1 MNQIDVY
8 EHGRLIIDEEVFT
21 RSHWKSFVKLNTL
34 QHGVYFDVLH
44 NGLKFKHYVGVL
56 QVDGLIVNI
65 HPKADKDDD
74 DSRWKGV
81 LLQMLKACGKIKAQ
95 TSGNAQ
101 LKKQNIN
108 LLEVY
113 FEYYLKE
120 IEGLLHRADYF
131 ANLDRHCDT
140 KKLSGYVVLNVFFEN
155 STRTRVS
162 FELAARRLGAEVINI
177 SLINSSIKKGESLLD
192 TASTLNAM
200 KPDLLIVRHPHS
212 GAPLLFAD
220 YLNCSIINAG
230 DGRHE
235 HPTQALLDALTIK
248 RRVGYLEGLKISIC
262 GDIANSRVARSNIHL
277 LTIMG
282 ADVRCVAPSTLM
294 PSNLENLGV
303 KCFYDMKMGIKDA
316 DVVMLLRLQNERMSG
331 TENPSEREY
340 FKFFGLD
347 ETKLALASPNAVIM
361 HPGPMNRGVEI
372 ASALADDSNRSL
384 IKTQVEMGV
393 AVRMSIIEALN
404 NTKNEILKN

>member
-1 MNQIDVY
+1 MNELLKNNY
-8 EHGRLIIDEEVFT
+8 EV
-21 RSHWKSFVKLNTL
+21 SKSSPVKLSS
-34 QHGVYFDVLH
+34 HH
-44 NGLKFKHYVGVL
+44 
-56 QVDGLIVNI
+56 
-65 HPKADKDDD
+65 
-74 DSRWKGV
+74 
-81 LLQMLKACGKIKAQ
+81 LL
-95 TSGNAQ
+95 S
-101 LKKQNIN
+101 
-108 LLEVY
+108 
-113 FEYYLKE
+113 
-120 IEGLLHRADYF
+120 IEGMQKTEIQKLLDRADYF
-131 ANLDRHCDT
+131 ANLDKHTDT
-140 KKLSGYVVLNVFFEN
+140 KYLSGYVVLNVFFEN

-212 GAPLLFAD
+212 GAPLLFAK
-220 YLNCSIINAG
+220 YLSCSIINAG

-248 RRVGYLEGLKISIC
+248 RRIGYLEGLKISIC

-277 LTIMG
+277 LTTMG
-282 ADVRCVAPSTLM
+282 AEVRCVAPSTLM
-294 PSNLENLGV
+294 PSSLEKLGV
-303 KCFYDMKMGIKDA
+303 KCFNDMKEGIKDA

-347 ETKLALASPNAVIM
+347 ETKLSMANSNAVIM

-372 ASALADDSNRSL
+372 ASALADDTNRSL

-404 NTKNEILKN
+404 HSKNKT

>member
-1 MNQIDVY
+1 MVNV
-8 EHGRLIIDEEVFT
+8 LKN
-21 RSHWKSFVKLNTL
+21 KSINSPSPVKLSSP
-34 QHGVYFDVLH
+34 H
-44 NGLKFKHYVGVL
+44 
-56 QVDGLIVNI
+56 
-65 HPKADKDDD
+65 
-74 DSRWKGV
+74 
-81 LLQMLKACGKIKAQ
+81 LLAIEGMQK
-95 TSGNAQ
+95 S
-101 LKKQNIN
+101 
-108 LLEVY
+108 
-113 FEYYLKE
+113 E
-120 IEGLLHRADYF
+120 IEELLDRADYF
-131 ANLDRHCDT
+131 ANLDKHSNT
-140 KKLSGYVVLNVFFEN
+140 KILSGYVVLNVFFEN

-200 KPDLLIVRHPHS
+200 RPDLLIVRHPHS

-235 HPTQALLDALTIK
+235 HPTQALLDALTIR
-248 RRVGYLEGLKISIC
+248 RRVGFLEGLKVSIC

-277 LTIMG
+277 LTTMG
-282 ADVRCVAPSTLM
+282 AEVRCVAPPTLM
-294 PSNLENLGV
+294 PSSLENLGV
-303 KCFYDMKMGIKDA
+303 KCFYKMKEGIKDA

-347 ETKLALASPNAVIM
+347 ENKLSFANSNAVIM

-372 ASALADDSNRSL
+372 DGIIADDLNRSV
-384 IKTQVEMGV
+384 IQEQVEIGV
-393 AVRMSIIEALN
+393 ALRMA
-404 NTKNEILKN
+404 ILHLLVDRQE

>member
-1 MNQIDVY
+1 MNKFLKNNQKNKLY
-8 EHGRLIIDEEVFT
+8 
-21 RSHWKSFVKLNTL
+21 SPVKLSS
-34 QHGVYFDVLH
+34 HH
-44 NGLKFKHYVGVL
+44 
-56 QVDGLIVNI
+56 
-65 HPKADKDDD
+65 
-74 DSRWKGV
+74 
-81 LLQMLKACGKIKAQ
+81 LL
-95 TSGNAQ
+95 S
-101 LKKQNIN
+101 
-108 LLEVY
+108 
-113 FEYYLKE
+113 
-120 IEGLLHRADYF
+120 IEGMTKDEIQKLLDRADFF
-131 ANLDRHCDT
+131 ANLDRHSDT
-140 KKLSGYVVLNVFFEN
+140 KFLPGYVVLNVFFEN

-248 RRVGYLEGLKISIC
+248 RRIGRIEDLKISIC

-277 LTIMG
+277 LTTMG
-282 ADVRCVAPSTLM
+282 AEVRCVAPSTLM
-294 PSNLENLGV
+294 PSNLEKLNV
-303 KCFYDMKMGIKDA
+303 KCFYDMDEGIKNS
-316 DVVMLLRLQNERMSG
+316 DVIMLLRLQNERMSG

-347 ETKLALASPNAVIM
+347 EKKLSLASPNAVIM

-372 ASALADDSNRSL
+372 ASSLADDPSRSL

-404 NTKNEILKN
+404 FTKNQT

>member
-1 MNQIDVY
+1 MNKFLKNNQKNKLY
-8 EHGRLIIDEEVFT
+8 
-21 RSHWKSFVKLNTL
+21 SPVKLSS
-34 QHGVYFDVLH
+34 HH
-44 NGLKFKHYVGVL
+44 
-56 QVDGLIVNI
+56 
-65 HPKADKDDD
+65 
-74 DSRWKGV
+74 
-81 LLQMLKACGKIKAQ
+81 LL
-95 TSGNAQ
+95 S
-101 LKKQNIN
+101 
-108 LLEVY
+108 
-113 FEYYLKE
+113 
-120 IEGLLHRADYF
+120 IEGMTKDEIQKLLDRADFF
-131 ANLDRHCDT
+131 ANLDRHSDT
-140 KKLSGYVVLNVFFEN
+140 KFLPGYVVLNVFFEN

-248 RRVGYLEGLKISIC
+248 RRIGRLEDLKISIC
-262 GDIANSRVARSNIHL
+262 GDISNSRVARSNIHL
-277 LTIMG
+277 LTTMG
-282 ADVRCVAPSTLM
+282 AEVRCVAPSTLM
-294 PSNLENLGV
+294 PSNLEKLNV
-303 KCFYDMKMGIKDA
+303 KCFYDMDEGIKNS
-316 DVVMLLRLQNERMSG
+316 DVIMLLRLQNERMSG

-347 ETKLALASPNAVIM
+347 EKKLSLASPNAVIM

-372 ASALADDSNRSL
+372 ASSLADDPSRSL

-404 NTKNEILKN
+404 FTKNQT

>member
-1 MNQIDVY
+1 MNKLLKNNY
-8 EHGRLIIDEEVFT
+8 EVN
-21 RSHWKSFVKLNTL
+21 KSSPVKLSS
-34 QHGVYFDVLH
+34 HH
-44 NGLKFKHYVGVL
+44 
-56 QVDGLIVNI
+56 
-65 HPKADKDDD
+65 
-74 DSRWKGV
+74 
-81 LLQMLKACGKIKAQ
+81 LL
-95 TSGNAQ
+95 T
-101 LKKQNIN
+101 
-108 LLEVY
+108 
-113 FEYYLKE
+113 
-120 IEGLLHRADYF
+120 IEGMQKSEIQKLLDRADYF
-131 ANLDRHCDT
+131 ASLDKHTDT
-140 KKLSGYVVLNVFFEN
+140 KSLPGYVVLNVFFEN

-212 GAPLLFAD
+212 GAPLLFTE
-220 YLNCSIINAG
+220 YLSCSIINAG

-248 RRVGYLEGLKISIC
+248 RRIGYLEGLRISIC

-277 LTIMG
+277 LTTMG
-282 ADVRCVAPSTLM
+282 AEVRCVAPSTLM
-294 PSNLENLGV
+294 PSSLEKLGV
-303 KCFYDMKMGIKDA
+303 KCFFDMKEGIKDA

-340 FKFFGLD
+340 FNFFGLD
-347 ETKLALASPNAVIM
+347 ETKLSMANSNAVIM

-372 ASALADDSNRSL
+372 ASALADDTNRSL

-404 NTKNEILKN
+404 HSKNIT

>member
-1 MNQIDVY
+1 MNKFLKNNQKNKLY
-8 EHGRLIIDEEVFT
+8 
-21 RSHWKSFVKLNTL
+21 SPVKLSS
-34 QHGVYFDVLH
+34 HH
-44 NGLKFKHYVGVL
+44 
-56 QVDGLIVNI
+56 
-65 HPKADKDDD
+65 
-74 DSRWKGV
+74 
-81 LLQMLKACGKIKAQ
+81 LL
-95 TSGNAQ
+95 S
-101 LKKQNIN
+101 
-108 LLEVY
+108 
-113 FEYYLKE
+113 
-120 IEGLLHRADYF
+120 IEGMTKDEIQKLLDRADFF
-131 ANLDRHCDT
+131 ANLDRHSDT
-140 KKLSGYVVLNVFFEN
+140 KFLPGYVVLNVFFEN

-248 RRVGYLEGLKISIC
+248 RRIGRLEDLKISIC

-277 LTIMG
+277 LTTMG
-282 ADVRCVAPSTLM
+282 AEVRCVAPSTLM
-294 PSNLENLGV
+294 PSNLEKLNV
-303 KCFYDMKMGIKDA
+303 KCFYDMDEGIKNS
-316 DVVMLLRLQNERMSG
+316 DVIMLLRLQNERMSG

-347 ETKLALASPNAVIM
+347 EKKLSLASPNAVIM

-372 ASALADDSNRSL
+372 ASSLADDPSRSL

-404 NTKNEILKN
+404 FTKNQT